1 MERVNEL
8 KLRLEKEIGSKSDVL
23 SLYREW
29 LDLSNIKSEEEGMP
43 SEEAYKD
50 ENIKRFI
57 KDMQS

>member
-1 MERVNEL
+1 MGNATIAEMKKL
-8 KLRLEKEIGSKSDVL
+8 KDIINIAFGEITALFMSQKSKGTEIV
-23 SLYREW
+23 
-29 LDLSNIKSEEEGMP
+29 MP